1 MSEIGI
7 FSPEQARLLWQDYL
21 SRQQLTPQ
29 ISQNYP
35 RRRIIDEVSPHRVF
49 VKSASGEE
57 IPAYGCLQITG
68 TEEYGG
74 RTTLTVTKPTST
86 EGEYVFNSQF
96 AIPIGEAGWAYR
108 YGIVVMLGTPPTVSG
123 TSYRPIGASWEI
135 EEGTG
140 PFVVFGDHNAD
151 PRGLIGRIQSE
162 RGGSHRIWFTII
174 SVECVS
180 ATAMVLTVEATYY
193 TGGCTAA
200 IPGEDSYGQI
210 IVEDICGILNYYTA
224 DWLVGKAGSATY
236 MYPRSDYCE
245 AVWLVDEICGTP
257 ECA

>member
-1 MSEIGI
+1 MADDKGI
-7 FSPEQARLLWQDYL
+7 VLGRKAAEQIAKTVR
-21 SRQQLTPQ
+21 
-29 ISQNYP
+29 
-35 RRRIIDEVSPHRVF
+35 EVSRRTVNEMPHRGRWQNR
-49 VKSASGEE
+49 SG
-57 IPAYGCLQITG
+57 G
-68 TEEYGG
+68 
-74 RTTLTVTKPTST
+74 
-86 EGEYVFNSQF
+86 
-96 AIPIGEAGWAYR
+96 
-108 YGIVVMLGTPPTVSG
+108 
-123 TSYRPIGASWEI
+123 
-135 EEGTG
+135 
-140 PFVVFGDHNAD
+140 
-151 PRGLIGRIQSE
+151 
-162 RGGSHRIWFTII
+162 GGSHRIWFTII

-224 DWLVGKAGSATY
+224 DWLVGKTGSATY